1 LRQAAGQRRA
11 AHAAA
16 ARRRVRRLARARAPA
31 GSAPDGTPARVPERD
46 ARRRGRGRALSGTL
60 YVVGTPIGNL
70 ADITLR
76 AIDTLRAV
84 DRIAAEDTRRTR
96 ALLSHLEIGGK
107 PLSALEAHADERAYE
122 RLLTEL
128 EAGKSVAFVTDAGM
142 PAVSDPGARLVAR
155 ARERGISVVVI
166 PGPSAVTAAIA
177 ASGLVEAPFCF
188 FGFLPRKGRARQ
200 RVLERIARASEPVVI
215 FESPARLRATLSE
228 LAASMPERRVAVCR
242 ELTKLHEEIVLDSP
256 ARLAALER
264 EWRGEIT
271 LVIDRAADA
280 P

>member
-1 LRQAAGQRRA
+1 M
-11 AHAAA
+11 
-16 ARRRVRRLARARAPA
+16 
-31 GSAPDGTPARVPERD
+31 
-46 ARRRGRGRALSGTL
+46 
-60 YVVGTPIGNL
+60 
-70 ADITLR
+70 
-76 AIDTLRAV
+76 

-280 P
+280 PESPLDDREIDAAIAERLAQGASVKDVSTELAQASGRTRREIYTRAERLKRGGRAP